1 MEMSLIKKS
10 GQNVARISISLPDVL
25 QLELDA
31 MVQERGYESRSKAV
45 SDMLRQSLIEHKRQ
59 TSEETLVGT
68 ITILYMNSTKGLQE
82 KLADLQYQYLD
93 EVISSLHVNLA
104 DKKTMEVM
112 LVQGSA
118 KKVQKIADEMI
129 TLRGVVTGK
138 LQLLAALMPPIA
150 A

>member
-1 MEMSLIKKS
+1 MQMSLIKKPRETT
-10 GQNVARISISLPDVL
+10 ARISISLPDAL
-25 QLELDA
+25 QSELDN
-31 MVQERGYESRSKAV
+31 MVLERGYESRSKAI
-45 SDMLRQSLIEHKRQ
+45 SDMLRQSLVEHKRQ

-118 KKVQKIADEMI
+118 KKVQRIADEMV

-138 LQLLAALMPPIA
+138 LQLLAALMPPI
-150 A
+150 

>member
-1 MEMSLIKKS
+1 MQMSLIKKPRETT
-10 GQNVARISISLPDVL
+10 ARISISLPDAL
-25 QLELDA
+25 QSELDN
-31 MVQERGYESRSKAV
+31 MVLERGYESRSKAI
-45 SDMLRQSLIEHKRQ
+45 SDMLRQSLVEHKRQ

-118 KKVQKIADEMI
+118 KKVQRIADEMV

-138 LQLLAALMPPIA
+138 LQLLAALMPPIPA
-150 A
+150 

>member
-1 MEMSLIKKS
+1 MQMSLIKKPRETT
-10 GQNVARISISLPDVL
+10 ARISISLPDAL
-25 QLELDA
+25 QSELDN
-31 MVQERGYESRSKAV
+31 MVLERGYESRSKAV
-45 SDMLRQSLIEHKRQ
+45 SDMLRQSLVEHKRQ

-118 KKVQKIADEMI
+118 KKVQRIADEI
-129 TLRGVVTGK
+129 VTLRGVVTGK
-138 LQLLAALMPPIA
+138 LQLLAALMPPIPA
-150 A
+150 

>member
-10 GQNVARISISLPDVL
+10 GQNVARISISLPDLL

-31 MVQERGYESRSKAV
+31 MVLERGYESRSKAV

-59 TSEETLVGT
+59 TSEQTLVGT

>member
-1 MEMSLIKKS
+1 MEMSLIRKS

-31 MVQERGYESRSKAV
+31 MVQERGYESRSKAI

-68 ITILYMNSTKGLQE
+68 ITILYLNSTKGLQE

>member
-1 MEMSLIKKS
+1 MEMSLIRKS

-31 MVQERGYESRSKAV
+31 MVQERGYESRSKAI
-45 SDMLRQSLIEHKRQ
+45 SDMLRQSLIEHKHQ

-68 ITILYMNSTKGLQE
+68 ITILYLNSTKGLQE

>member
-1 MEMSLIKKS
+1 MEMSLIRKS

-31 MVQERGYESRSKAV
+31 MVQERGYESRSKAI

-68 ITILYMNSTKGLQE
+68 ITILYLNSTKGLQE

-129 TLRGVVTGK
+129 TLRGVVTGR

>member
-10 GQNVARISISLPDVL
+10 GQNVARISISLPDLL

>member
-1 MEMSLIKKS
+1 MQMSLIKKPRETT
-10 GQNVARISISLPDVL
+10 ARISISLPDAL
-25 QLELDA
+25 QSELDN
-31 MVQERGYESRSKAV
+31 MVLERGYESRSKAI
-45 SDMLRQSLIEHKRQ
+45 SDMLRQSLVEHKRQ

-82 KLADLQYQYLD
+82 KLADLEYQYLD

-118 KKVQKIADEMI
+118 KKVQRIADEMV

-138 LQLLAALMPPIA
+138 LQLLAALMPPIPT
-150 A
+150 

>member
-1 MEMSLIKKS
+1 MQMSLIKKPRETT
-10 GQNVARISISLPDVL
+10 ARISISLPDAL
-25 QLELDA
+25 QSELDN
-31 MVQERGYESRSKAV
+31 MVLERGYESRSKAI
-45 SDMLRQSLIEHKRQ
+45 SDMLRQSLVEHKRQ

-118 KKVQKIADEMI
+118 KKVQRIADEMV

-138 LQLLAALMPPIA
+138 LQLLAALMPPIST
-150 A
+150 

>member
-1 MEMSLIKKS
+1 MQMSLIKKPRETT
-10 GQNVARISISLPDVL
+10 ARISISLPDAL
-25 QLELDA
+25 QSELDN
-31 MVQERGYESRSKAV
+31 MVLERGYESRSKAI
-45 SDMLRQSLIEHKRQ
+45 SDMLRQSLVEHKRQ

-82 KLADLQYQYLD
+82 KLAELQYQYLD

-118 KKVQKIADEMI
+118 KKVQRIADEMV

-138 LQLLAALMPPIA
+138 LQLLAALMPPIPA
-150 A
+150 

>member
-1 MEMSLIKKS
+1 MEMSLIRKS

-31 MVQERGYESRSKAV
+31 MVQERGYESRSKAI

-68 ITILYMNSTKGLQE
+68 ITILYLNSTKGLQE

-104 DKKTMEVM
+104 EKKTMEVM

>member
-1 MEMSLIKKS
+1 MEMSLIRKS
-10 GQNVARISISLPDVL
+10 RQNVARISISLPDVL
-25 QLELDA
+25 QSELDA

-45 SDMLRQSLIEHKRQ
+45 NDMLRQSLIEHKRQ

-68 ITILYMNSTKGLQE
+68 ITILYVNSTKGLQE

-118 KKVQKIADEMI
+118 KKMQKIADEMI

>member
-1 MEMSLIKKS
+1 MQMSLIKKPRETT
-10 GQNVARISISLPDVL
+10 ARISISLPDAL
-25 QLELDA
+25 QSELDN
-31 MVQERGYESRSKAV
+31 MVLERGYESRSKAI
-45 SDMLRQSLIEHKRQ
+45 SDMLRQSLVEHKRQ

-118 KKVQKIADEMI
+118 KKVQRIADEMV